1 MKVLYILIPALFFLS
16 GCATLSRDQCQ
27 QGDWFGIGLADG
39 QAGQA
44 ENRLDQHNK
53 ACAEY
58 GIGVNPQHYLEGRAQ
73 GLNDYCRLENAFDS
87 GLRGQRYQRVC
98 PPAMDAAFDRY
109 NAAAYEV
116 YELRSDFDSIDNQL
130 ASKEYQMMDR
140 ELSDESYYRLRREHR
155 DLDLERDRV
164 QRELRSAEQYL
175 DQLMNEAK
183 DSAR

>member
-1 MKVLYILIPALFFLS
+1 MKTLYILPILFLLS

-39 QAGQA
+39 QVGQA
-44 ENRLDQHNK
+44 MNRLDQHNK

-58 GIGVNPQHYLEGRAQ
+58 GIGVDSQQYLQGRAQ
-73 GLNDYCRLENAFDS
+73 GLNDYCRLDNAFDS

-98 PPAMDAAFDRY
+98 PPSMDAVFDRY

-116 YELRSDFDSIDNQL
+116 YELRRDFDSIDSQL
-130 ASKEYQMMDR
+130 ASKEYQLTEKD
-140 ELSDESYYRLRREHR
+140 LSNENYHRLRRELR

-164 QRELRSAEQYL
+164 QRELRSAEHYL
-175 DQLMNEAK
+175 EQLMDEAGV
-183 DSAR
+183 SVR

>member
-1 MKVLYILIPALFFLS
+1 MKMLYIIPVLFVLS

-44 ENRLDQHNK
+44 MNRLDLHNK

-58 GIGVNPQHYLEGRAQ
+58 GIGVNPQQYLEGRAQ
-73 GLNDYCRLENAFDS
+73 GLNDYCRLSNAFDS
-87 GLRGQRYQRVC
+87 GLRGLRYQRVC
-98 PPAMDAAFDRY
+98 PPALDEAFDRY

-116 YELRSDFDSIDNQL
+116 YELRREFDSIDNQL
-130 ASKEYQMMDR
+130 ASKEYQMADR
-140 ELSDESYYRLRREHR
+140 DLSNESYHRLRREHR

-164 QRELRSAEQYL
+164 QRELRSAELYL
-175 DQLMNEAK
+175 DQLMDEAGVA
-183 DSAR
+183 AR